1 MQFNKGNNC
10 PLVYPLLYMIEAAQE
25 KLPIFVTP
33 ALGRKA
39 LSDVCS
45 LNLLYHYKTVRRVQI
60 LLCWPEK
67 KIMAEKEW
75 TTETVLQVDSFF

>member
-10 PLVYPLLYMIEAAQE
+10 PLVYPLLYMIELAKE
-25 KLPIFVTP
+25 KLPLLIAP
-33 ALGRKA
+33 ALDRNA

-45 LNLLYHYKTVRRVQI
+45 LNLLYHSKTVQI
-60 LLCWPEK
+60 LLWWPKE

-75 TTETVLQVDSFF
+75 TTETVLQVNSFI